1 MARSEARLQ
10 FSIWREG
17 LDGLTPHA
25 RLMYVV
31 LLTEPTV
38 NHAGIGAVRSS
49 RWARNSGL
57 TLEEAEKALREL
69 TDGQYLLI
77 DEDTEEVFVRTL
89 IRNDGVAD
97 QPNVL
102 KGALREALHTASPAL
117 RKAIAAELRKLP
129 PKQPDG
135 VSKAGRPVVY
145 PDPHATAELL
155 DPQNPSPS
163 PKKASRNPSG
173 TLPEEI
179 QAVPETPGGG
189 GGGGGDVSSSG
200 GTPVG
205 RSAQKRA
212 TRIPEDFEVT
222 ASMVEWA
229 RREVPHVDGRRET
242 QKFIDHFRAA
252 SGATARKQDWVSA
265 WRNWMRKAD
274 EYAAP
279 RGRQLKV
286 VGGHHA
292 DPANGVFWEQ

>member
-10 FSIWREG
+10 FSIWRDG
-17 LDGLTPHA
+17 LDGLSPHA
-25 RLMYVV
+25 RLMYIV

-49 RWARNSGL
+49 RWARNAGL
-57 TLEEAEKALREL
+57 SLEDAEKALGEL

-102 KGALREALHTASPAL
+102 KGALREALHTASSPL

-173 TLPEEI
+173 TLLEDI
-179 QAVPETPGGG
+179 QSVPETPGGG

-200 GTPVG
+200 RTPVG
-205 RSAQKRA
+205 RSPQKRA

-222 ASMVEWA
+222 PAMVEWA
-229 RREVPHVDGRRET
+229 RSEVPNVDGRRET
-242 QKFIDHFRAA
+242 QKFMDHFRAA

-274 EYAAP
+274 EYAAKP
-279 RGRQLKV
+279 RPLKV

-292 DPANGVFWEQ
+292 DPSNGVFWEQ